1 MKYKIEDINIGDE
14 IYFDDVY
21 SGKYLTQSNYDEY
34 WTVHGKKENQ
44 LLVNLRNVIT
54 SYSIHYTK
62 LYDLELV
69 AGNAPLFQQCWQ
81 ELPDTCAQ
89 RVIGGH
95 GLV

>member
-44 LLVNLRNVIT
+44 LLVNLRKE
-54 SYSIHYTK
+54 HYWTVDIADVRQHLK
-62 LYDLELV
+62 INE
-69 AGNAPLFQQCWQ
+69 
-81 ELPDTCAQ
+81 
-89 RVIGGH
+89 
-95 GLV
+95 